1 MRRLDR
7 VQAFFF
13 AFNHHTFP
21 HNPDCDII
29 PSVMN
34 LNNTSVEKKNGGLWQ
49 FVKFLIVGGIGAII
63 QLIVVNVLYYLMRD
77 WKAALPAFLSGIF
90 NETVMG
96 QGNSNWGYVLPF
108 FISNLVANTY
118 QYIQN
123 KKTTFK
129 ADAPKWS
136 FAVYFVVL
144 IILIFVATWL
154 QGVLNNL
161 FISTEKPFFVKLAP
175 TLAVIFAGLAYTLIL
190 FPLEKFVLFRK
201 KAGA

>member
-13 AFNHHTFP
+13 ILFP
-21 HNPDCDII
+21 RYPVCDII
-29 PSVMN
+29 GSVMKQDSI
-34 LNNTSVEKKNGGLWQ
+34 TVEKKNGGLWQ

-77 WKAALPAFLSGIF
+77 WKAPLPAFLSGIF

-108 FISNLVANTY
+108 FISNLTANTY

-136 FAVYFVVL
+136 FAVYFIVL
-144 IILIFVATWL
+144 VILIFVVTWF

-161 FISTEKPFFVKLAP
+161 FISTGKPFFVKLAP
-175 TLAVIFAGLAYTLIL
+175 TLAVIFAGIVYTMVL
-190 FPLEKFVLFRK
+190 FPLEKFVLFKK
-201 KAGA
+201 KARV

>member
-1 MRRLDR
+1 MTQDNKVRD
-7 VQAFFF
+7 
-13 AFNHHTFP
+13 
-21 HNPDCDII
+21 
-29 PSVMN
+29 S
-34 LNNTSVEKKNGGLWQ
+34 KKNGGLWQ
-49 FVKFLIVGGIGAII
+49 LVKFLIVGGIGAII
-63 QLIVVNVLYYLMRD
+63 QLVVVNVLYYLMKD

-144 IILIFVATWL
+144 VILIFAATWL
-154 QGVLNNL
+154 QGILNNL
-161 FISTEKPFFVKLAP
+161 FISTNRPLLVKLAP
-175 TLAVIFAGLAYTLIL
+175 TLAVTAAGIVYTVVL
-190 FPLEKFVLFRK
+190 FPLEKFVLFK
-201 KAGA
+201 EKARV